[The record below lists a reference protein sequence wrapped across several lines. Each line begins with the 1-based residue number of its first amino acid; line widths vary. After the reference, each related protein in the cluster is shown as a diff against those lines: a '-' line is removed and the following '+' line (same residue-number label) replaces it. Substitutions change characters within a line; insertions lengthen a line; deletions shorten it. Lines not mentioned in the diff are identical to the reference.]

1 LEIQKVDDQLESAR
15 GHCRRGIL
23 PRCSAESCRLR
34 VPRRKRQDA
43 ASTTEHPALRLIA
56 ARPDLFYRQGNVA
69 AGYRHR
75 NGKTFGPYHRLS
87 YRLGGRQFSIY
98 LGRSPKLV
106 EQVRRALAAIQ
117 KPLAQRRFFN
127 QLERQIRASLRVQ
140 KLRMGAL
147 LRPFG
152 LRLKGYEVRGWRHS
166 PLRRFLPRS
175 RRWSPRVSIRWPGR
189 WKKWKKGL
197 GAIRV
202 KLPSGHSGKRRRSSS
217 TPAARLLRYLE
228 ARDGPQALSDTLSQ
242 SCLMPTPCLNDDD
255 SFIARLMGF
264 TPARQ
269 GLAK

>member
-1 LEIQKVDDQLESAR
+1 LEIQKVDDQL
-15 GHCRRGIL
+15 
-23 PRCSAESCRLR
+23 
-34 VPRRKRQDA
+34 
-43 ASTTEHPALRLIA
+43 EHPALRLIA

-202 KLPSGHSGKRRRSSS
+202 KLPSGHSGKRRLSPSS

-228 ARDGPQALSDTLSQ
+228 VRDGPQALNDTLSQ

-255 SFIARLMGF
+255 SFVARLMGF